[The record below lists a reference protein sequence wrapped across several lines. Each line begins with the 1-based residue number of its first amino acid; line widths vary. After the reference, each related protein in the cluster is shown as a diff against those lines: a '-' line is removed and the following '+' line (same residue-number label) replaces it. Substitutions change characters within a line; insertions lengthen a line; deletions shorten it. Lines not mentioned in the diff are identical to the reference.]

1 MRRVLVRICVFAA
14 CFLGTLAISRAQTLS
29 PPIGEYRNKADGML
43 TLSNEG
49 DRPLAAIL
57 EVRGFTVDGD
67 GTLRYGPIDNQ
78 INVQFGASS
87 FLIPPHQSH
96 YVFYKAGCARL
107 PCWFAIINTLT
118 QATPVSGGL
127 RINIILPHL
136 VYIYQ
141 RAKFK
146 KGDVRIEALRGEQSG
161 EYRLKFQNL
170 SSKLERVEAVQTKG
184 FATNETY
191 DGFPLFPEQTRWLVV
206 KTGVAS
212 KKATFRIRFGGG
224 LHLTLSPPEETT
236 PRNPAG

>member
-1 MRRVLVRICVFAA
+1 MKRVQLRIFLFTSCL
-14 CFLGTLAISRAQTLS
+14 LGTLSMARAQTLS
-29 PPIGEYRNKADGML
+29 PPIAEYRNKADGML

-57 EVRGFTVDGD
+57 EVRGFTVDSD
-67 GTLRYGPIDNQ
+67 GTLRYGPADSQ
-78 INVQFGASS
+78 INVQFGANS
-87 FLIPPHQSH
+87 FLISPHQSH

-127 RINIILPHL
+127 RINIVLPHL

-170 SSKLERVEAVQTKG
+170 SSKLERVETVQTKG
-184 FATNETY
+184 FEVNDTY
-191 DGFPLFPEQTRWLVV
+191 GGFPLFPEQTRWLVL

-212 KKATFRIRFGGG
+212 KKAAFRIRFGGG
-224 LHLTLSPPEETT
+224 LHLAVSPPEGVAL
-236 PRNPAG
+236 RSPAG

>member
-1 MRRVLVRICVFAA
+1 M
-14 CFLGTLAISRAQTLS
+14 LGALTMARTQTLS
-29 PPIGEYRNKADGML
+29 PPIAEYRNKADGML

-57 EVRGFTVDGD
+57 EVRGFTVDSD

-78 INVQFGASS
+78 INVQFGANS

-127 RINIILPHL
+127 RINIILPHF

-146 KGDVRIEALRGEQSG
+146 KGDVRIESFRGEQAG

-170 SSKLERVEAVQTKG
+170 SSKLERVETVQTKG
-184 FATNETY
+184 FEVNETY
-191 DGFPLFPEQTRWLVV
+191 GGFPLFPEQTRWLVV
-206 KTGVAS
+206 KAGAPS
-212 KKATFRIRFGGG
+212 RKAEFKIRFGGG
-224 LHLTLSPPEETT
+224 LRLTVSPPEKTVAQI
-236 PRNPAG
+236 PGS